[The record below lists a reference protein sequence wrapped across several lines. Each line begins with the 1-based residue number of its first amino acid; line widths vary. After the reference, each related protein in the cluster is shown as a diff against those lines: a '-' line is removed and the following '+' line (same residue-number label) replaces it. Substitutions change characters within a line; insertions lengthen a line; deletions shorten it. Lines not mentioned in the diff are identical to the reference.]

1 MSLTNND
8 RKIRS
13 ESGNSFPQGRFA
25 SEIAGALHRQCDGLP
40 GGTEMVVRLTGAN
53 ERTVRNWFEAKNG
66 PSGELLVALCR
77 HSDEV
82 LETVL
87 RLAGRTLHVR
97 SMQVALAQ
105 RAARD
110 LCVILE
116 ALNEQ

>member
-13 ESGNSFPQGRFA
+13 ESGKSFPQERFA
-25 SEIAGALHRQCDGLP
+25 SAIAAALHRQYDGLR
-40 GGTEMVVRLTGAN
+40 GGIEIVVELTGAN

-82 LETVL
+82 LATVL
-87 RLAGRTLHVR
+87 SLAGRVLQVR
-97 SMQVALAQ
+97 ALNLELAQ
-105 RAARD
+105 QRARE
-110 LCVILE
+110 LCAVLE
-116 ALNEQ
+116 AIDGQ